1 MNQKITKVYD
11 EASIKDAN
19 SLKLVLF
26 TKYQKHLQNY
36 FADEKKVN
44 RFMTSVM
51 SDVQRVPK
59 LLECE
64 PHSLVNSYMMMAELN
79 LMPSGVTGEAYVLPY
94 KGKAQFQLG
103 YQGLITLFYRAGI
116 DGIHADIVRENDKI
130 SYVNGKITH
139 EVDINA
145 SMEKRGKAVGAYV
158 IVNYEGQ
165 ELGKYMNGE
174 DILAHGKKF
183 SQSFSSEYSP
193 WKEENDPELWM
204 WKKTVLKQA
213 SKLIP
218 KNETINKAIHQD
230 NQESTIAARLE
241 KAKGTEDL
249 KMGNLLNDGKKE
261 TNEEK
266 EDRQNEARQ
275 ASSGEESQDT
285 EEPPN

>member
-1 MNQKITKVYD
+1 MNDKITTVYQ
-11 EASIKDAN
+11 EESIQDAN
-19 SLKLVLF
+19 SLKLVLW
-26 TKYQKHLQNY
+26 TKYQKNLQNY
-36 FADEKKVN
+36 FSDEKRVN
-44 RFMTSVM
+44 RFLTSVM

-139 EVDINA
+139 EVDINS
-145 SMEKRGKAVGAYV
+145 SMAKRGKAVGAYV
-158 IVNYEGQ
+158 IVNYDGQ
-165 ELGKYMNGE
+165 EMGKYMNGE

-193 WKEENDPELWM
+193 WQEKNDPELWM

-213 SKLIP
+213 AKLIP

-241 KAKGTEDL
+241 KANSNAGKL
-249 KMGNLLNDGKKE
+249 KMGNLLNNGDN
-261 TNEEK
+261 NEEK
-266 EDRQNEARQ
+266 EAEQDEARQ
-275 ASSGEESQDT
+275 ASSGEESQET
-285 EEPPN
+285 ESSTQ